1 VLKAKPEGRSVL
13 LIYRPMWFMR
23 SIGQRFLGILDRLQ
37 RAFHRSPPAFRRG
50 AAMLVDALIVI
61 ESFAVALLFRFN
73 GQVPV
78 DFWRLFWPFAAFSA
92 IAFVLLLNGN
102 GVYQSILRYTGIY
115 QGVRVLS
122 ATAMAAGG
130 LFIAVFAIGPG
141 GFGIMKE
148 VNPVPLSVPLIGS
161 LLAYVQLVA
170 VRLYPRVFYEMS
182 LREVERRTRTAIVGT
197 GEPGVALAGHIW
209 RTAAGEAQVVGF
221 ISDSRAEVGRHI
233 EGATVLGVVDDLQ
246 GIISQH
252 GIDQVIIAKPQAGRE
267 EMDWIWRT
275 SIRASAEVKVMP
287 DLGEFLAEGAIRLRE
302 LQIEDL
308 LGREPVDIDLEAL
321 SDSINGKR
329 VLVTGAGGSIGKELS
344 RQISRLGP
352 AKLVLLDRDESGLYY
367 LNTELRREDF
377 FDAEVF
383 VGDVTHA
390 ERVSFAFETFGPQLV
405 FHAAAYKHVPMME
418 LQATEAVVNNVL
430 GTLNVARAAGAYGT
444 SKFINV
450 STDKAVNPV
459 NVMGATKRLAE
470 MVVKN
475 LSAEYPETIYASV
488 RFGNVLGSRGS
499 VVPTFRQQIEAGGPV
514 TVTHPDMIRYFMT
527 IPEAVSL
534 ILQAGAMADAYGTY
548 VLEMGRPVAITD
560 LARKMIE
567 IMGAPNVKI
576 RFVGL
581 RPGEKL
587 KEELFEEGEEREAT
601 SHPMVFKLSSENMTP
616 PGDPNFAELIDAMVF
631 HARGQETGTS
641 LEYLRRAVPNYSA
654 SDLPEKT
661 ESSLDRPL

>member
-1 VLKAKPEGRSVL
+1 MGEQLKRSL
-13 LIYRPMWFMR
+13 N
-23 SIGQRFLGILDRLQ
+23 RLQ

-50 AAMLVDALIVI
+50 AAMLVDALIVM

-73 GQVPV
+73 GDVPV
-78 DFWRLFWPFAAFSA
+78 DFWRMFWPFAIFAA
-92 IAFVLLLNGN
+92 LAFVLLLNES

-122 ATAMAAGG
+122 ATAIAAGG
-130 LFIAVFAIGPG
+130 LFIADVAAGEIL
-141 GFGIMKE
+141 KL
-148 VNPVPLSVPLIGS
+148 NPVPRSVPLMGS
-161 LLAYVQLVA
+161 ILAYVQLVA

-182 LREVERRTRTAIVGT
+182 LREVGRRTRTAIVGT

-209 RTAAGEAQVVGF
+209 RTAATEAQVVGF
-221 ISDSRAEVGRHI
+221 VSYSPAEVGRHI
-233 EGATVLGVVDDLQ
+233 EGASVLGVVEDLEDL
-246 GIISQH
+246 ISRH
-252 GIDQVIIAKPQAGRE
+252 GIDQIIIATPQASRE

-275 SIRASAEVKVMP
+275 STRASAEVKVMP

-308 LGREPVDIDLEAL
+308 LGREPVDIDLDAL
-321 SDSINGKR
+321 SGYINGQR
-329 VLVTGAGGSIGKELS
+329 VLVTGASGSIGRELS

-367 LNTELRREDF
+367 LNEELHRDDF
-377 FDAEVF
+377 FDAETF

-390 ERVSFAFETFGPQLV
+390 ERISFVFERFRPQLV

-418 LQATEAVVNNVL
+418 LQATEAVVNNVF
-430 GTLNVARAAGAYGT
+430 GTLNVARAAGAYGA

-459 NVMGATKRLAE
+459 NVMGATKRLSE

-475 LSAEYPETIYASV
+475 LSEEYPRTVYTSV

-534 ILQAGAMADAYGTY
+534 ILQAGAMAEGYGTY

-567 IMGAPNVKI
+567 IMGAPNVQIK
-576 RFVGL
+576 FVGL

-587 KEELFEEGEEREAT
+587 KEELFEEGEEREPT
-601 SHPMVFKLSSENMTP
+601 GHQMVFRLSAENMSP
-616 PGDPNFAELIDAMVF
+616 PGDSDLSELVDAMVS
-631 HARGQETGTS
+631 HARDQEAGKA
-641 LEYLRRAVPNYSA
+641 LKLLRRAVPNYSA
-654 SDLPEKT
+654 ADLPDPQ
-661 ESSLDRPL
+661 ESRLDYPL

>member
-1 VLKAKPEGRSVL
+1 
-13 LIYRPMWFMR
+13 MWIFQR
-23 SIGQRFLGILDRLQ
+23 TGQRLLGLVDRLQ

-61 ESFAVALLFRFN
+61 ESFAVALLFRFA
-73 GQVPV
+73 GEVPGA
-78 DFWRLFWPFAAFSA
+78 FWSLFWPFAIFSA
-92 IAFVLLLNGN
+92 VAFVLLLNGN

-115 QGVRVLS
+115 QGVRVFS

-141 GFGIMKE
+141 GFGLME
-148 VNPVPLSVPLIGS
+148 FNPVPLSVPLMGS
-161 LLAYVQLVA
+161 VLAYVQLVA

-182 LREVERRTRTAIVGT
+182 LREVGRRTRTAIVGT

-209 RTAAGEAQVVGF
+209 RTAASEAQVVGF
-221 ISDSRAEVGRHI
+221 VSHSRAEVGRHI
-233 EGATVLGVVDDLQ
+233 EGAQVLGVVDDLQ
-246 GIISQH
+246 DLISQH
-252 GIDQVIIAKPQAGRE
+252 GIDQIIIATPQAGRE

-275 SIRASAEVKVMP
+275 STRASAEVKVMP

-302 LQIEDL
+302 FQIEDL
-308 LGREPVDIDLEAL
+308 LGREPVDIDLDVL
-321 SDSINGKR
+321 SGYINGKR

-352 AKLVLLDRDESGLYY
+352 AKLILLDRDESGLYY
-367 LNTELRREDF
+367 LNTELGREDF
-377 FDAEVF
+377 YDAEVF
-383 VGDVTHA
+383 VGDVTQA
-390 ERVSFAFETFGPQLV
+390 ERVSFAFETFRPELV

-475 LSAEYPETIYASV
+475 LAVEYPETVYASV

-499 VVPTFRQQIEAGGPV
+499 VVPTFRQQIEFGGPV

-534 ILQAGAMADAYGTY
+534 ILQAGAMADGYGTY

-576 RFVGL
+576 KFVGL

-587 KEELFEEGEEREAT
+587 KEELFEEGEEREPT
-601 SHPMVFKLSSENMTP
+601 PHQMVFKLSSENMDP
-616 PGDPNFAELIDAMVF
+616 PGDRNLAELVDAMVF
-631 HARGQETGTS
+631 HARGQEAGRS
-641 LEYLRRAVPNYSA
+641 LELLRTAVPNYSA
-654 SDLPEKT
+654 VDLPEVT
-661 ESSLDRPL
+661 ESRLDRPL

>member
-1 VLKAKPEGRSVL
+1 MWLLQRIGGRL
-13 LIYRPMWFMR
+13 LGPV
-23 SIGQRFLGILDRLQ
+23 DRLQ

-61 ESFAVALLFRFN
+61 ESFAVTLIVRVA
-73 GQVPV
+73 GDTAGPP
-78 DFWRLFWPFAAFSA
+78 FWPFFWPFAVFSA
-92 IAFVLLLNGN
+92 LAFVLLLNRN
-102 GVYQSILRYTGIY
+102 GVYQSMLRYTGIY

-130 LFIAVFAIGPG
+130 LTLTVLCVGPE
-141 GFGIMKE
+141 GFGIMKF
-148 VNPVPLSVPLIGS
+148 NPVPLSVPLMGS
-161 LLAYVQLVA
+161 VLAYVQLVA

-182 LREVERRTRTAIVGT
+182 LREVGRRTRTVIVGT
-197 GEPGVALAGHIW
+197 GEAGVALAGHIW
-209 RTAAGEAQVVGF
+209 RTSAAETQVVGF
-221 ISDSRAEVGRHI
+221 VSSSHAEVGRHI
-233 EGATVLGVVDDLQ
+233 EGSPVLGVVEDLEDL
-246 GIISQH
+246 IAQH
-252 GIDQVIIAKPQAGRE
+252 GIDQVIIAMPQAGRE

-287 DLGEFLAEGAIRLRE
+287 DLGEFLAEGAIKLRE

-308 LGREPVDIDLEAL
+308 LGREPVDIDLDAL
-321 SDSINGKR
+321 SDYINSKR

-377 FDAEVF
+377 YDTEVF
-383 VGDVTHA
+383 VGDVTHS
-390 ERVSFAFETFGPQLV
+390 ERVSFAFETFRPQLV

-418 LQATEAVVNNVL
+418 QQATEAIVNNVL

-450 STDKAVNPV
+450 STDKAVSPV

-470 MVVKN
+470 MVVRE
-475 LSAEYPETIYASV
+475 LSLEYPETIYASV

-534 ILQAGAMADAYGTY
+534 ILQAGAMAEGYGTY

-567 IMGAPNVKI
+567 IMGAPNVTIK
-576 RFVGL
+576 FVGL

-587 KEELFEEGEEREAT
+587 KEELSEEGELRDT
-601 SHPMVFKLSSENMTP
+601 TDHQMVFRLSSENMSP
-616 PGDPNFAELIDAMVF
+616 PGDSNLSELIDAMVF
-631 HARGQETGTS
+631 HARGQEGGRA
-641 LEYLRRAVPNYSA
+641 LQLLRRAVPSYSA
-654 SDLPEKT
+654 VDLPEVT
-661 ESSLDRPL
+661 ESRIDHPL

>member
-1 VLKAKPEGRSVL
+1 VL
-13 LIYRPMWFMR
+13 LIYRVMR
-23 SIGQRFLGILDRLQ
+23 IFQRTGERLLGLVDRLQ
-37 RAFHRSPPAFRRG
+37 RAFHRSPPGFRRG

-61 ESFAVALLFRFN
+61 ESFAVVL
-73 GQVPV
+73 VV
-78 DFWRLFWPFAAFSA
+78 RLAGDEQRSEWPFFWPFAILSA
-92 IAFVLLLNGN
+92 IAFVLLLNES
-102 GVYQSILRYTGIY
+102 GVYRSILRYTGIY
-115 QGVRVLS
+115 QGVQVLS
-122 ATAMAAGG
+122 ATALAAGG
-130 LFIAVFAIGPG
+130 LFLAVFCLGPY
-141 GFGIMKE
+141 GFGITQG
-148 VNPVPLSVPLIGS
+148 NPAPLSVPLVGS
-161 LLAYVQLVA
+161 VLAYVQLVA
-170 VRLYPRVFYEMS
+170 VRLYPRVFYELS
-182 LREVERRTRTAIVGT
+182 LREVGRRTRVAIVGT
-197 GEPGVALAGHIW
+197 GEAGVALAGQIW
-209 RTAAGEAQVVGF
+209 RTAASETQVVGF
-221 ISDSRAEVGRHI
+221 ISDSRAEVGRRI
-233 EGATVLGVVDDLQ
+233 ESAPVLGVVEDLNEL
-246 GIISQH
+246 IPQH
-252 GIDQVIIAKPQAGRE
+252 GIDQVIIAKPQASRE

-287 DLGEFLAEGAIRLRE
+287 DLGEFLAEGAIKLRE

-321 SDSINGKR
+321 SGYINGKR

-377 FDAEVF
+377 HDAEVF

-390 ERVSFAFETFGPQLV
+390 ERVSFAFETFRPQLV

-444 SKFINV
+444 SKFVNV

-470 MVVKN
+470 MVVRN
-475 LSAEYPETIYASV
+475 LSTEYPETVYASV

-514 TVTHPDMIRYFMT
+514 TITHPDMIRYFMT

-534 ILQAGAMADAYGTY
+534 ILQAGAMAEGYGTY

-560 LARKMIE
+560 LAKKMIE
-567 IMGAPNVKI
+567 IMGAPNVKVK
-576 RFVGL
+576 FVGL

-587 KEELFEEGEEREAT
+587 REELFEEGEERETT
-601 SHPMVFKLSSENMTP
+601 SHQMVFKLSSENTSP
-616 PGDPNFAELIDAMVF
+616 PGDPNFAELVDAMVF
-631 HARGQETGTS
+631 HARGQEAGRA
-641 LEYLRRAVPNYSA
+641 LDFLRRAVPNYSA
-654 SDLPEKT
+654 KDLPELS
-661 ESSLDRPL
+661 ESSRLDRPL

>member
-1 VLKAKPEGRSVL
+1 MWLTRMAGEQLKRS
-13 LIYRPMWFMR
+13 
-23 SIGQRFLGILDRLQ
+23 LDRLQ
-37 RAFHRSPPAFRRG
+37 RGFHRSPPAFRRA
-50 AAMLVDALIVI
+50 AAMLVDAAIVV

-73 GQVPV
+73 GDVQKE
-78 DFWRLFWPFAAFSA
+78 FWLTFWPFALFSA
-92 IAFVLLLNGN
+92 LAFVLLLNES

-122 ATAMAAGG
+122 ATAIATGG
-130 LFIAVFAIGPG
+130 LFLALVAVGPY
-141 GFGIMKE
+141 GFGILKLH
-148 VNPVPLSVPLIGS
+148 PVPLGVVLIGS
-161 LLAYVQLVA
+161 ILAYLQLVA
-170 VRLYPRVFYEMS
+170 VRLYPRVFYELS
-182 LREVERRTRTAIVGT
+182 LREVGRRTRTAIVGT

-209 RTAAGEAQVVGF
+209 RTAAMETQVVGF
-221 ISDSRAEVGRHI
+221 VSRSPAEVGRHI
-233 EGATVLGVVDDLQ
+233 EGAPVLGVVEDLEEL
-246 GIISQH
+246 ISRH
-252 GIDQVIIAKPQAGRE
+252 GIDQIIIATPQASRE

-275 SIRASAEVKVMP
+275 STRASAEVKVMP
-287 DLGEFLAEGAIRLRE
+287 DLGEFLAEGAIKLRE

-308 LGREPVDIDLEAL
+308 LGREPVDIDLDAL
-321 SDSINGKR
+321 SGYINGQR
-329 VLVTGAGGSIGKELS
+329 VLVTGASGSIGRELS

-367 LNTELRREDF
+367 LNEELHRDDF
-377 FDAEVF
+377 FDAETF

-390 ERVSFAFETFGPQLV
+390 ERISFVFERFRPQLV

-418 LQATEAVVNNVL
+418 LQATEAVLNNVF
-430 GTLNVARAAGAYGT
+430 GTLNVARAAGAYGA
-444 SKFINV
+444 SKFVNV

-470 MVVKN
+470 MVVKQ
-475 LSAEYPETIYASV
+475 LSEEYPQTVYTSV

-534 ILQAGAMADAYGTY
+534 ILQAGAMAERYGTY

-567 IMGAPNVKI
+567 IMGAPNVRIK
-576 RFVGL
+576 FVGL

-587 KEELFEEGEEREAT
+587 KEELFEEGEERET
-601 SHPMVFKLSSENMTP
+601 TGHQMVFRLSAENMSP
-616 PGDPNFAELIDAMVF
+616 PGDSDLSELVEAMVY
-631 HARGQETGTS
+631 HAREQEAGKS
-641 LEYLRRAVPNYSA
+641 LEFLRRAVPNYSA
-654 SDLPEKT
+654 DDLPKPQ
-661 ESSLDRPL
+661 ESRLDYPQGW

>member
-1 VLKAKPEGRSVL
+1 MWL
-13 LIYRPMWFMR
+13 LQ
-23 SIGQRFLGILDRLQ
+23 SIGERLLDRVDRLQ

-61 ESFAVALLFRFN
+61 ESFAVTLIVRVA
-73 GQVPV
+73 GDTESPP
-78 DFWRLFWPFAAFSA
+78 FWPFFWPFAVFSA
-92 IAFVLLLNGN
+92 LAFVLLLNGN
-102 GVYQSILRYTGIY
+102 RVYQSILRYTGIY

-130 LFIAVFAIGPG
+130 LSLTVFCVGPG
-141 GFGIMKE
+141 GFGIME
-148 VNPVPLSVPLIGS
+148 FNPVPLSVPLMGS
-161 LLAYVQLVA
+161 VLAYVQLVA

-182 LREVERRTRTAIVGT
+182 LREVGRRTRTASVGT
-197 GEPGVALAGHIW
+197 GETGVALAGHIW
-209 RTAAGEAQVVGF
+209 RTAASETQVVGF
-221 ISDSRAEVGRHI
+221 VSGSPAEVGRHI
-233 EGATVLGVVDDLQ
+233 EGAPVLGVVEDLEAL
-246 GIISQH
+246 ISRH
-252 GIDQVIIAKPQAGRE
+252 GIDQIIIATPQASRE

-275 SIRASAEVKVMP
+275 SIRASAAVKVMP

-308 LGREPVDIDLEAL
+308 LGREPVDIDLDAL
-321 SDSINGKR
+321 SGYINGQR
-329 VLVTGAGGSIGKELS
+329 VLVTGASGSIGRELT

-352 AKLVLLDRDESGLYY
+352 AKLALLDRDESGLYY
-367 LNTELRREDF
+367 LDEELHRDDF
-377 FDAEVF
+377 FDAETF

-390 ERVSFAFETFGPQLV
+390 ERISFVFERFQPQLV

-418 LQATEAVVNNVL
+418 LQATEAVVNNVF
-430 GTLNVARAAGAYGT
+430 GTLVVARAAGAYGA

-475 LSAEYPETIYASV
+475 LAEEYPQTVYASV

-499 VVPTFRQQIEAGGPV
+499 VVPAFRQQIEAGGPV

-534 ILQAGAMADAYGTY
+534 ILQAGAMAEGYGTY

-560 LARKMIE
+560 LAKKMIE
-567 IMGAPNVKI
+567 IMGAPNVSIK
-576 RFVGL
+576 FVGL

-587 KEELFEEGEEREAT
+587 KEELSEEGEQRDT
-601 SHPMVFKLSSENMTP
+601 TVHPMVFRLSSENMSP
-616 PGDPNFAELIDAMVF
+616 PGNSNLSELVDAMVY
-631 HARGQETGTS
+631 HARGQEGGRA
-641 LEYLRRAVPNYSA
+641 LQLLRRAVPNYSA
-654 SDLPEKT
+654 ADLAEVT
-661 ESSLDRPL
+661 ESRLDYPL

>member
-1 VLKAKPEGRSVL
+1 MWL
-13 LIYRPMWFMR
+13 L
-23 SIGQRFLGILDRLQ
+23 QRMGERLLRAVDRLQ

-50 AAMLVDALIVI
+50 AAMLVDALIVV
-61 ESFAVALLFRFN
+61 ESFAVVLIVRVN
-73 GQVPV
+73 GDAEKP
-78 DFWRLFWPFAAFSA
+78 DFFLFWPFAVFSA
-92 IAFVLLLNGN
+92 LAFVLLLNES
-102 GVYQSILRYTGIY
+102 GVYRSILRYTGIY
-115 QGVRVLS
+115 QGVQVLS
-122 ATAMAAGG
+122 ATAIAAGG
-130 LFIAVFAIGPG
+130 LFLAVFCVGPY
-141 GFGIMKE
+141 GFGITE
-148 VNPVPLSVPLIGS
+148 GNPVPLSVPLVGS
-161 LLAYVQLVA
+161 VLAYVQLVA
-170 VRLYPRVFYEMS
+170 VRLYPRVFYELS
-182 LREVERRTRTAIVGT
+182 LREVGRRTRVAIVGT

-209 RTAAGEAQVVGF
+209 RTSASETQVVGF
-221 ISDSRAEVGRHI
+221 ISDSRVEVGRRI
-233 EGATVLGVVDDLQ
+233 ESAPVLGIVEDLADL
-246 GIISQH
+246 IAQH
-252 GIDQVIIAKPQAGRE
+252 GIDQVIIAMPQAGRE
-267 EMDWIWRT
+267 EMDRIWRT

-287 DLGEFLAEGAIRLRE
+287 DLGEYLAEGAIRLRE

-308 LGREPVDIDLEAL
+308 LGREPVDIDLDAL
-321 SDSINGKR
+321 SDYINGKR

-367 LNTELRREDF
+367 LTTELRREDF
-377 FDAEVF
+377 YDAEVF
-383 VGDVTHA
+383 VGDVTHS
-390 ERVSFAFETFGPQLV
+390 ERVSFAFETFSPQLV

-418 LQATEAVVNNVL
+418 LQATEAVVNNVH

-444 SKFINV
+444 TKFINV

-475 LSAEYPETIYASV
+475 LAVEYPETVYASV

-534 ILQAGAMADAYGTY
+534 ILQAGAMAERYGTY

-567 IMGAPNVKI
+567 IMGAPNVTIK
-576 RFVGL
+576 FVGL

-587 KEELFEEGEEREAT
+587 KEELFEEGEERVPTA
-601 SHPMVFKLSSENMTP
+601 HQMVFRLSSENMSP
-616 PGDPNFAELIDAMVF
+616 PDDSNLSDLIDAMVF
-631 HARGQETGTS
+631 HARGQENGRA
-641 LEYLRRAVPNYSA
+641 LQLLRQAVPNYSA
-654 SDLPEKT
+654 ADLPEAS
-661 ESSLDRPL
+661 ENRLDYPL